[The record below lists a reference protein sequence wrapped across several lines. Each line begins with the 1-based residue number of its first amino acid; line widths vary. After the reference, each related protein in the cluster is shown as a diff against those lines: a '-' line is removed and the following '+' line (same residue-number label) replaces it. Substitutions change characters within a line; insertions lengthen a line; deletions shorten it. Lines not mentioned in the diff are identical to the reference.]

1 MGENLSGEANIYIYI
16 FIYIYIHI
24 YIYSVYTTKTNLS

>member
-1 MGENLSGEANIYIYI
+1 MGENLSGEAN
-16 FIYIYIHI
+16 IYIYIHI